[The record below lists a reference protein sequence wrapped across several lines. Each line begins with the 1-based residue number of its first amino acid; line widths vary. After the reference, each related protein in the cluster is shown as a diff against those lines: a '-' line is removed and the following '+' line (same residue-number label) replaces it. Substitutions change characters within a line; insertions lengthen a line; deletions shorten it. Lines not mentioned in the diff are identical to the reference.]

1 MGKGS
6 GFGKTILFGEHFVV
20 YGLPAL
26 ASAIGDYTEAF
37 VEVKEGKGYELTD
50 ERPEVPGYKEKKF
63 DEQKVSIQNVLNY
76 MGIDIEKLKKYV
88 IDRELM
94 RKVLGEFG
102 SLYDKLE
109 TDRKINLIRLLVR
122 EIEYFKDRV
131 KIKLRDLTE
140 SGEKMSLLLSEP
152 VRFAQYQLLLPG

>member
-1 MGKGS
+1 MALL
-6 GFGKTILFGEHFVV
+6 KTFSCFPISLGHD
-20 YGLPAL
+20 LDL
-26 ASAIGDYTEAF
+26 
-37 VEVKEGKGYELTD
+37 L
-50 ERPEVPGYKEKKF
+50 
-63 DEQKVSIQNVLNY
+63 
-76 MGIDIEKLKKYV
+76 GIDIEKMKKYV

-94 RKVLGEFG
+94 RKVIGEFG

-152 VRFAQYQLLLPG
+152 VRFAQYQLLLPGRDSNRAVRNRNVAFILSLIFDFKR

>member
-1 MGKGS
+1 MEALKSGS
-6 GFGKTILFGEHFVV
+6 KVI
-20 YGLPAL
+20 GLIEDELEAL
-26 ASAIGDYTEAF
+26 E
-37 VEVKEGKGYELTD
+37 VEKNALGHDLD
-50 ERPEVPGYKEKKF
+50 
-63 DEQKVSIQNVLNY
+63 LL
-76 MGIDIEKLKKYV
+76 GIDIEKMKKYV

-94 RKVLGEFG
+94 RKVIGEFG

-152 VRFAQYQLLLPG
+152 VRFAQYQLLLPGRDSNRAVRNRNVAFILSLIFDFKR